1 MACIGVCI
9 YYLQTSTII
18 IPIKMLYSESASE
31 TYVSPTDVVGSD
43 QNLNL
48 NEWIQIS
55 NVKHVKGKLILN
67 SSSTTNSREIPLI
80 TSNNLWYCKQPPS
93 IFTTNI
99 HTICQAVIRSLNQT
113 ATCKLWHH
121 RMGHAGKHDMER
133 LPNMV
138 DNVPKPFT
146 KSSLYKCTHCLTGKA
161 SKHKSGYTPS
171 IHDINTPGLTFQMDF
186 RLLRG
191 SDYAHRDADNWLI
204 TSIDGYNSYL
214 LIMDAA
220 TRHHC
225 IFLTK

>member
-1 MACIGVCI
+1 
-9 YYLQTSTII
+9 
-18 IPIKMLYSESASE
+18 
-31 TYVSPTDVVGSD
+31 
-43 QNLNL
+43 
-48 NEWIQIS
+48 
-55 NVKHVKGKLILN
+55 
-67 SSSTTNSREIPLI
+67 
-80 TSNNLWYCKQPPS
+80 
-93 IFTTNI
+93 
-99 HTICQAVIRSLNQT
+99 
-113 ATCKLWHH
+113 
-121 RMGHAGKHDMER
+121 MGHTGNHNMER
-133 LPNMV
+133 LSNMV
-138 DNVPKPFT
+138 GGVLKLFPKNP
-146 KSSLYKCTHCLTGKA
+146 LYTFPRCITGKA